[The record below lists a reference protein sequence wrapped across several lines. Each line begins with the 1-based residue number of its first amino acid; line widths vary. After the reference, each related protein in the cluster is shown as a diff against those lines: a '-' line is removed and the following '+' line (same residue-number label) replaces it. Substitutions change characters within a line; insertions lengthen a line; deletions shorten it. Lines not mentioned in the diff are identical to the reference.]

1 MYHILGIRA
10 KAAVFVAALRPA
22 EPFHAKALA
31 SVLAE
36 RDRWALWLPAA
47 LGAGVGLYFAL
58 PIEPAAW
65 AGAGLVAIALGLWI
79 GVRRS
84 PAAMIA
90 ALALVATGIGFAAA
104 QLRTHLVA
112 APVIEREV
120 GPVTVQGRVLTAE
133 NRPDDRRLTLGELT
147 IGDLGPEETPARI
160 RVTVRAR
167 GADVGPGDWISLRA
181 VLMPPSPPTAPG
193 AFDFARYAW
202 FDRLGAVGYAVN
214 APTMVAGETSGVRAW
229 LAALRHQLSI
239 RISANLEGAQGA
251 VASALMT
258 GDRGAVE
265 EEVWQS
271 LRDSGLA
278 HLLAISGLHVG
289 LVAGILFFA
298 ARGGLAM
305 AESWALRF
313 PIKKWAAVAALLGA
327 FGYVLLTGG
336 TVPTQRA
343 YVMLA
348 LVLLAV
354 LLDRRAFSMRLV
366 AWAAAIVLI
375 TAPESILGPS
385 FQMSFAAVVGLIAT
399 YEIAKEP
406 LSRWRRGAGTG
417 RRAMV
422 YLLAVGLTTL
432 VAGIATSP
440 FALYHF
446 NRVAAYGL
454 AANLFAV
461 PITSLWIM
469 PWAMAAYALMPF
481 GLEGLALAPMGWGI
495 SAVLWI
501 ADTVAGWP
509 GAAHNL
515 PAMPTV
521 GIVAVAMGG
530 LWLCLWR
537 TRWRMWGVAAILAGL
552 ATTGM
557 ARPPDILISDDA
569 RNLAVRAH
577 GGGLMTSSA
586 RSNYTVESWLRRD
599 GLDVALP
606 WPNPGEV
613 SADGRMRC
621 DRLGCI
627 ARLNGVTVALIQDER
642 AFAED
647 CGRAQV
653 VIAAVPAFNPCSANI
668 VVDRFDVWWRGA
680 HAIWITEDGVRV
692 RSVSDQRGS
701 RPWVLPRHRSN
712 D

>member
-10 KAAVFVAALRPA
+10 KVADFVAGLRPA
-22 EPFHAKALA
+22 EPLRVKALA
-31 SVLAE
+31 AVLAE

-47 LGAGVGLYFAL
+47 LGAGVGLYFVL
-58 PIEPAAW
+58 PVEPAPW
-65 AGAGLVAIALGLWI
+65 IGAGIIASSLGLWI
-79 GVRRS
+79 GFRRS
-84 PAAMIA
+84 PTAMIV
-90 ALALVATGIGFAAA
+90 ALALGAAGNGFAAA
-104 QLRTHLVA
+104 QLRTQQVA
-112 APVIEREV
+112 APVIEREL

-133 NRPDDRRLTLGELT
+133 NRPDDRRLTLGGLT
-147 IGDLGPEETPARI
+147 IGEMSPEETPARI

-167 GADVGPGDWISLRA
+167 GADVVPGDWVTLRA
-181 VLMPPSPPTAPG
+181 ILMPPSPPTAPG

-214 APTMVAGETSGVRAW
+214 APSIVAGESSGVWAG
-229 LAALRHQLSI
+229 LAALRHRMSI
-239 RISANLEGAQGA
+239 RISGSLDGAQGA

-258 GDRGAVE
+258 GDRGAVDE
-265 EEVWQS
+265 EIWQS

-289 LVAGILFFA
+289 LMAGILFFFVRA
-298 ARGGLAM
+298 AFALA
-305 AESWALRF
+305 ETWALRY

-348 LVLLAV
+348 LVLIAV

-366 AWAAAIVLI
+366 AWAATIVLI

-385 FQMSFAAVVGLIAT
+385 FQMSFAAVVALIAT
-399 YEIAKEP
+399 YELAKEP
-406 LSRWRRGAGTG
+406 LSRWRRGAGFG

-509 GAAHNL
+509 GAAHNF
-515 PAMPTV
+515 PAMPTA

-530 LWLCLWR
+530 LWLCLWQSK
-537 TRWRMWGVAAILAGL
+537 WRLWGAVAILGGL

-557 ARPPDILISDDA
+557 MAPPDILISDDA
-569 RNLAVRAH
+569 QNIAVRAQN
-577 GGGLMTSSA
+577 GGLMTSSA

-599 GLDVALP
+599 GLDTALS
-606 WPNPGEV
+606 WPKPGEV
-613 SADGRMRC
+613 SADGQMRC

-627 ARLNGVTVALIQDER
+627 AQVNGVSIALVQDER

-653 VIAAVPAFNPCSANI
+653 VVAAVPAFNPCSAKY
-668 VVDRFDVWWRGA
+668 VVDRFDVWWEGA
-680 HAIWITEDGVRV
+680 HAVWITGDGVQI
-692 RSVSDQRGS
+692 RSVSDGRGD
-701 RPWVLPRHRSN
+701 RPWVLPRHRSS